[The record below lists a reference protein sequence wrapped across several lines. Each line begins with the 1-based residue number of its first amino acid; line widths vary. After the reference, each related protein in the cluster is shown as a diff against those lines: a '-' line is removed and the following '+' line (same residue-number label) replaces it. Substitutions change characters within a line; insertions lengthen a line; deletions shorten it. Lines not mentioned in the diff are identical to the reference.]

1 MPLLSPFEARD
12 MADQYAREFDEGVA
26 KDRAARQVPY
36 AGIDPAQQAYFNA
49 MNDAEQQG
57 ATGPA
62 GYNRQWV
69 PLLQALKG
77 KRFVGGGGL
86 PTETY
91 ADPDHTGTMSL
102 IPSARDTSTPSV
114 TMPGVTMPTVTMPSA
129 QPTSVGVLKHR
140 AAKTID
146 PNGMPEDQDTFLAR
160 LYAKDPP
167 DWYRPIQPTP
177 TPQPPTT
184 PPTTTTVAKPPT
196 RLPAQPPLGSIAA
209 LTRRL

>member
-12 MADQYAREFDEGVA
+12 MADQYAREFDEGAA
-26 KDRAARQVPY
+26 KDRTALQTPY

-49 MNDAEQQG
+49 LNDAEQQG

-69 PLLQALKG
+69 PLLEALKG
-77 KRFVGGGGL
+77 KKFIGGGGL
-86 PTETY
+86 PTEKY
-91 ADPDHTGTMSL
+91 ADPNHTGTMSL
-102 IPSARDTSTPSV
+102 YPTAMDTSTPTV

-129 QPTSVGVLKHR
+129 QPTSVGVLKHK
-140 AAKTID
+140 AAKTTD
-146 PNGMPEDQDTFLAR
+146 PDGMPEDQDAFLAR
-160 LYAKDPP
+160 LYAKNPP

-177 TPQPPTT
+177 TTPTT

-196 RLPAQPPLGSIAA
+196 RLPAQPPLGSVAA
-209 LTRRL
+209 LKGRL